1 MMKIHQLV
9 AGFRV
14 GDAICEE
21 ALILRRLFREHGMRS
36 DIYCEASAI
45 HPDSVSDAHDMDEL
59 AASVGPNDWVILH
72 FSIGSPV
79 NLLFAT
85 LPCRRCLLYHNVT
98 PPEYF
103 MHLDPSLAQRLA
115 LGREQAAMLR
125 GVAELN
131 LAVSAYNASEL
142 QRMGYEGV
150 KVFPLV
156 VDFDVRRGNADA
168 GMKQRLQR
176 DGLLN
181 LLFVGRVVPNKRHDR
196 LITLFHY
203 FQTHVE
209 PHSRLIIAGS
219 SLGAEAYKILL
230 LGQTASLGLGRV
242 MFTEFLSDTELNAC
256 YASADAFVC
265 LSDHEG
271 FCAPLLEAMIWDV
284 PIFAK
289 AAAAVPETLGGAG
302 IVFGG
307 DSLDVMAEAMGRV
320 LRDPALTEAVIAR
333 QRIRLAQFSQRDV
346 WEEARVL
353 FGLGESR

>member
-1 MMKIHQLV
+1 MKKIHQLV

-21 ALILRRLFREHGMRS
+21 ALLLRRLFREHGFES
-36 DIYCEASAI
+36 HIYCEASAI
-45 HPDSVSDAHDMDEL
+45 HPDSVGDAYDMDEL
-59 AASVGPNDWVILH
+59 ALNVGADDWVILH
-72 FSIGSPV
+72 FSIGSRV

-85 LPCRRCLLYHNVT
+85 LSCRRCLLYHNVT
-98 PPEYF
+98 PPGYF
-103 MHLDPSLAQRLA
+103 SHLDPALAGRLA
-115 LGREQAAMLR
+115 LGREQAVLLR
-125 GVAELN
+125 GAAELN
-131 LAVSAYNASEL
+131 LAVSAYNADEL
-142 QRMGYEGV
+142 RSMGYEDV

-168 GMKQRLQR
+168 GMQQRLQR

-203 FQTHVE
+203 FQKHVE
-209 PHSRLIIAGS
+209 PRSRLIIAGS

-230 LGQTASLGLGRV
+230 LGQVASLGLERV
-242 MFTEFLSDTELNAC
+242 MFTEFLSDAELNAC

-271 FCAPLLEAMIWDV
+271 FCAPLLEAMIWEI

-302 IVFGG
+302 VMFDG
-307 DSLDVMAEAMGRV
+307 DSLAVMAETMGRV
-320 LRDPALTEAVIAR
+320 LNDPGLSAAVIAR
-333 QRIRLAQFSQRDV
+333 QRERLSQFSQRDV
-346 WEEARVL
+346 WGEVCAL
-353 FGLGESR
+353 FGF